1 MPDTRVLLLHGL
13 EHHRP
18 RHHWLWWL
26 AEELRQRRVPVQ
38 YPQLPSPDQPDP
50 SAWTEIALT
59 ELEMLGGG
67 HTVIAHSLGTVL
79 WCHLAEQ
86 LPAHLRPARVAL
98 VSPPS
103 VSVLER
109 VAPAWAALD
118 QGQVDATSTVVIG
131 RETDPYRPEPL
142 PTFAARLGARAITIP
157 GPGHLTPEDGLG
169 PYPGALAWALGVEA
183 DAWERT

>member
-18 RHHWLWWL
+18 RNHWLWWL

-38 YPQLPSPDQPDP
+38 YPQLPEPDQPDP
-50 SAWTEIALT
+50 AAWTEHALT

-79 WCHLAEQ
+79 WRHLASQ
-86 LPAHLRPARVAL
+86 LPAHARPSRVAL

-109 VAPAWAALD
+109 VAPAWASLN
-118 QGQVDATSTVVIG
+118 QGFVDAPHTIVVG
-131 RETDPYRPEPL
+131 CETDPFREEPL
-142 PTFAARLGARAITIP
+142 MDVAAALGVRSVTIP
-157 GPGHLTPEDGLG
+157 GHGHLTAEDGFG

-183 DAWERT
+183 EAWERT